1 MGIEGRDERQQE
13 GAMSCHLAWL
23 SLGRVPP
30 IGATAA
36 ARPAL
41 PPPAL
46 RLRTPPGGLGLA
58 LGIGFL
64 RSCSNEVLFL
74 GFRI

>member
-13 GAMSCHLAWL
+13 GAASCHLAWL

-30 IGATAA
+30 IGVTAA
-36 ARPAL
+36 ARPAP

-46 RLRTPPGGLGLA
+46 RLRTPPRLA

-64 RSCSNEVLFL
+64 HSCSNEVFFL